1 MVSGESRVARG
12 VEAGYSRGIM
22 AVKDISDA
30 LVCQAYERFADDK
43 SRWPYELL
51 QQWTGHPFK
60 VCYRAMERADRHG
73 LIEWG
78 VSLRAGWLTQSGL
91 DLLAL
96 DRRLN
101 GTAAVD
107 AQSITAALD
116 GEDTP

>member
-1 MVSGESRVARG
+1 
-12 VEAGYSRGIM
+12 M

-43 SRWPYELL
+43 SRWPYDLL
-51 QQWTGHPFK
+51 QQWTGQPFK

-91 DLLAL
+91 EILAL
-96 DRRLN
+96 NRSFG
-101 GTAAVD
+101 GTADAD
-107 AQSITAALD
+107 AQSIVAVLD
-116 GEDTP
+116 GEKAP